1 MAFKLRSPL
10 HKSPLNIGAKYTFK
24 NLEGTRAPRF
34 SVSKYMEAAPGTKF
48 AAATSRKDS
57 SFDLPSKITSKTG
70 GSSNLDFSK
79 GDIIGHYGK
88 GKSKTSNDSDGIMV
102 KDADKNNAARIKN
115 KTSVKPKSST
125 STKAKPAAK
134 PISSSDSGDRSGG
147 YLKDTKNFS
156 LGVDTSMGGNISK
169 VQNVVSKARDAG
181 HNLISG
187 GAMSKRDRI
196 RNRQGIRTENKRKR
210 VGQQI
215 ERIKG
220 RQQRAGISKD
230 KGTNPG
236 YSTEQK
242 KLDAFEK
249 SMGTPKASNT
259 TGQKAAKGSIKLKPT
274 MSKTQTLTD
283 SQLNK
288 KLNKTAVKKKTTGK
302 TKSLSMTRGEKQT
315 SLTDLAMTGKK

>member
-1 MAFKLRSPL
+1 
-10 HKSPLNIGAKYTFK
+10 
-24 NLEGTRAPRF
+24 
-34 SVSKYMEAAPGTKF
+34 
-48 AAATSRKDS
+48 
-57 SFDLPSKITSKTG
+57 
-70 GSSNLDFSK
+70 
-79 GDIIGHYGK
+79 
-88 GKSKTSNDSDGIMV
+88 
-102 KDADKNNAARIKN
+102 
-115 KTSVKPKSST
+115 
-125 STKAKPAAK
+125 
-134 PISSSDSGDRSGG
+134 
-147 YLKDTKNFS
+147 
-156 LGVDTSMGGNISK
+156 MGGNISK

-196 RNRQGIRTENKRKR
+196 RNRQGIRTENKRTR

-242 KLDAFEK
+242 KLDTFEK

-259 TGQKAAKGSIKLKPT
+259 TGQKAAKGSVKLKPT